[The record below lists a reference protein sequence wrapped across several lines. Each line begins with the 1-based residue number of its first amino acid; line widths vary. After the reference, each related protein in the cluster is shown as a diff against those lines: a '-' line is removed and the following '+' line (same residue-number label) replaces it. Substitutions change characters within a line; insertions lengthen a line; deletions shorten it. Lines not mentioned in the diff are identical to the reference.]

1 MKIKTLIFSLLILAS
16 VAAVGFWL
24 SNRDTGKPEISSRV
38 GKKLVDPELL
48 ANISEIVLQSIA
60 DDKTVYIKKDGKGT
74 WVLPDYYLLPV
85 EFSKLDSFISSL
97 LKADILRFVTRT
109 KERME
114 RLEFSKHKI
123 VLKSNE
129 ETVWSMDTGKRGQS
143 GGLFVRFNDEAEAY
157 LADLTSYFDSNVDNW
172 PEKRMLLFQ
181 SSDVAALYFEFPN
194 SEPGFIIKRETAES
208 EFTAEGLME
217 NEKLNESA
225 ITSFI
230 STLSSA
236 RYTEVHE
243 LDDPDAIAAKDNT
256 HAIKFE
262 LFNDKTYSLNVG
274 RRPAEIADAVES
286 DNSELSDNES
296 EDEVEPEEPE
306 PGPVFIFFESSDP
319 NDRLNSIMQR
329 VSLSYSNYVFNQ
341 VPESREK
348 FIEATP
354 PSL

>member
-1 MKIKTLIFSLLILAS
+1 MKIKTLIFSLLILAA
-16 VAAVGFWL
+16 VAAVGYWL
-24 SNRDTGKPEISSRV
+24 SNRDTGKTEISSKV
-38 GKKLVDPELL
+38 GEKLVDPELL
-48 ANISEIVLQSIA
+48 TDITKIVLQSID
-60 DDKTVYIKKDGKGT
+60 DDKTVHIKKDEKGT
-74 WVLPDYYLLPV
+74 WILPDYYLLPV
-85 EFSKLDSFISSL
+85 EFSKLDNFISSL
-97 LKADILRFVTRT
+97 LKADILRFVTR
-109 KERME
+109 KKDRME

-123 VLKSNE
+123 VLKTNE
-129 ETVWSMDTGKRGQS
+129 ETVWSMETGKRGQS
-143 GGLFVRFNDEAEAY
+143 GGLYVRFNDEADAY

-181 SSDVAALYFEFPN
+181 SSDVAALYFEFSN
-194 SEPGFIIKRETAES
+194 SEPGFKIERETAES

-236 RYTEVHE
+236 RYTKVHE
-243 LDDPDAIAAKDNT
+243 LDDPDAIAAKEHT
-256 HAIKFE
+256 HSIKIE
-262 LFNDKTYSLNVG
+262 LFNGKTYNLHVG

-286 DNSELSDNES
+286 DNSELSDNET
-296 EDEVEPEEPE
+296 EIEEEPEEQE

-354 PSL
+354 PSP